1 MTLVDELSLQT
12 EVSSERLRSLVNHGF
27 EVGFVPICISIYV
40 WGLGF
45 AFFKLCSYQ
54 PQKTNISPFVGVK
67 AFCLVSFNSLEAR
80 ASSSALVLTIIE
92 L

>member
-45 AFFKLCSYQ
+45 AFLSCAVTSLRKQ
-54 PQKTNISPFVGVK
+54 TSP
-67 AFCLVSFNSLEAR
+67 LL
-80 ASSSALVLTIIE
+80 LVLRHSVWFLSTA
-92 L
+92 